1 MINDYIQAIQ
11 NYLKDHGFEQLA
23 PEAVLFDMDGV
34 LFDSMRLHNESWQ
47 ATAAAYDLEMLPD
60 EPYTLEGCT
69 STLMIN
75 TLMERTHQRQATAE
89 ELETIYTEKR
99 RRFNALPRP
108 QRMPGA
114 AEMLEK
120 VGCNGLQRVVVTG
133 SGQRSLLERLQTA
146 FPNVF
151 RADLI
156 VSSKDYT
163 QGKRRRTL
171 ICAALSGLR
180 FARIRPWWWKT
191 RPWASKRP
199 SKRAFLPLL
208 STRDH
213 CRMKLC
219 GREGRTC
226 SFLLCRLWQR
236 IGRKS
241 ARPLRLVRPQNRK
254 YAPGQCLQATASL
267 KARHTLYI

>member
-1 MINDYIQAIQ
+1 MMNDYIQAIQ

-47 ATAAAYDLEMLPD
+47 ATAAAYNLEMLPD

-89 ELETIYTEKR
+89 ELETIYAEKR

-108 QRMPGA
+108 KRMPGA
-114 AEMLEK
+114 VEMLEK
-120 VGCNGLQRVVVTG
+120 VGRDGLQRVVVTG

-163 QGKRRRTL
+163 QGKP
-171 ICAALSGLR
+171 A
-180 FARIRPWWWKT
+180 PD
-191 RPWASKRP
+191 PY
-199 SKRAFLPLL
+199 
-208 STRDH
+208 
-213 CRMKLC
+213 LC
-219 GREGRTC
+219 GLKRTSLRPNQALVVENAPLGVEAAVKAGIFTIAVNTGPLPDEALRERGAD
-226 SFLLCRLWQR
+226 LLFPSMQALATHWEEIRAAIAAC
-236 IGRKS
+236 
-241 ARPLRLVRPQNRK
+241 
-254 YAPGQCLQATASL
+254 APT
-267 KARHTLYI
+267 K

>member
-1 MINDYIQAIQ
+1 MMNDYIQAIQ

-47 ATAAAYDLEMLPD
+47 ATAAVYNLEMLPD

-108 QRMPGA
+108 KRMPGA
-114 AEMLEK
+114 AKMLEK
-120 VGCNGLQRVVVTG
+120 VGRDGLQRVVVTG

-163 QGKRRRTL
+163 QGKP
-171 ICAALSGLR
+171 A
-180 FARIRPWWWKT
+180 PD
-191 RPWASKRP
+191 PY
-199 SKRAFLPLL
+199 
-208 STRDH
+208 
-213 CRMKLC
+213 LC
-219 GREGRTC
+219 GLKRTSLRPNQALVVENAPLGVEAAVKAGIFTIAVNTGPLPDEALRERGAN
-226 SFLLCRLWQR
+226 LLFPSMQALATHWEEIHAAIAAC
-236 IGRKS
+236 
-241 ARPLRLVRPQNRK
+241 
-254 YAPGQCLQATASL
+254 APT
-267 KARHTLYI
+267 K

>member
-1 MINDYIQAIQ
+1 MMNDYIQAIQ

-47 ATAAAYDLEMLPD
+47 ATATAYNLEMLPD

-69 STLMIN
+69 S

-99 RRFNALPRP
+99 WRFNALPRP
-108 QRMPGA
+108 KRMPGA

-120 VGCNGLQRVVVTG
+120 VGRDGLQRVVVTG

-151 RADLI
+151 RDDLI

-163 QGKRRRTL
+163 QGKPAPDPYLCGLKRTSL
-171 ICAALSGLR
+171 RPNQALVVENAPELALSFYVGFGDALGGNPRGHCGLCAHEIENTR
-180 FARIRPWWWKT
+180 WGDAYKQMLHQKRDIHYIYSAVRRATPKWCARR
-191 RPWASKRP
+191 WA
-199 SKRAFLPLL
+199 F
-208 STRDH
+208 
-213 CRMKLC
+213 
-219 GREGRTC
+219 
-226 SFLLCRLWQR
+226 
-236 IGRKS
+236 
-241 ARPLRLVRPQNRK
+241 V
-254 YAPGQCLQATASL
+254 
-267 KARHTLYI
+267 